1 MSEQIEKG
9 TETMSSS
16 LLTFAGESSESALV
30 MPAIGYGLVALAVL
44 ALLLLVTMG
53 FRSVGSRRD

>member
-1 MSEQIEKG
+1 
-9 TETMSSS
+9 MSSS

-44 ALLLLVTMG
+44 ALLLLVNMG

>member
-1 MSEQIEKG
+1 
-9 TETMSSS
+9 MSSS
-16 LLTFAGESSESALV
+16 LLTFAGESSESALA